1 MAAFRPFDEK
11 GAPIEEQAMSW
22 KELVT
27 EPYDKMAVDP
37 HTRTRVILM
46 NGIENNATL
55 TKHAIARTDPNPEVR
70 EALAIIRRAESM
82 QQQAINWLNPA
93 QQSITE
99 TTLGYEQVAVD
110 LTANLAQNEEDP
122 YQKATLDFALLE
134 DFDHL
139 YRYALLYRQMEGG
152 DAKEFVK
159 DTVEIKEGRSTR
171 VHHRHPSDEMRR
183 SWDKNTASPKTKMNY
198 FTIVSAE
205 QQTELYYKSHGPMFP
220 DELARGL
227 YTEIADV
234 EEQHVTQ
241 YESLGDG
248 TMTPL
253 EMNFLMEVNEA
264 YNYWSC
270 AQTESDPRFRQFWEA
285 MMRNEIEHVQKAM
298 ELLQR
303 FESKDPVKVLGGDR
317 IDVPIT
323 LKESKDYVN
332 KVLEEQRDFQPY
344 DMEFMPEQRIPR
356 NWPSFEYRDRLN
368 GDWTPSEVVVSR
380 SEGVKGQEQMALR
393 AGPR

>member
-1 MAAFRPFDEK
+1 MTAFRPFDEK
-11 GAPIEEQAMSW
+11 GTPIEEQAMSW

-27 EPYDKMAVDP
+27 VPYDKKAVDP

-55 TKHAIARTDPNPEVR
+55 TKHAIARLCPKPEVKK
-70 EALAIIRRAESM
+70 ALAITRRVDSM
-82 QQQAINWLNPA
+82 QQQAVNWMNPA
-93 QQSITE
+93 QQTITE
-99 TTLGYEQVAVD
+99 TTLGFEQVAVD
-110 LTANLAQNEEDP
+110 LTANLAQNEEDA

-139 YRYALLYRQMEGG
+139 YRYAFLYQQLEGG
-152 DAKEFVK
+152 DASKFLK
-159 DTVEIKEGRSTR
+159 DTIDIKEGRPTR

-205 QQTELYYKSHGPMFP
+205 QQTELFYKSHGQMYE

-234 EEQHVTQ
+234 EEQHVTL

-248 TMTPL
+248 SMTPL

-270 AQTESDPRFRQFWEA
+270 AQTESDPRFRQFWEE
-285 MMRNEIEHVQKAM
+285 MMRDEIGHVRSAM
-298 ELLQR
+298 DLLQR
-303 FESKDPVKVLGGDR
+303 FENKDPEKVLGGDR
-317 IDVPIT
+317 IEVPIVFEET
-323 LKESKDYVN
+323 KGYVN
-332 KVLEEQRDFQPY
+332 RVLEEQRGLQPY
-344 DMEFMPEQRIPR
+344 NMEYMPEHKVPKD
-356 NWPSFEYRDRLN
+356 WPSFAYRDRLN
-368 GDWTPSEVVVSR
+368 GRWTPSEVVVSASGGR
-380 SEGVKGQEQMALR
+380 GKERVKVQARQR
-393 AGPR
+393 

>member
-1 MAAFRPFDEK
+1 
-11 GAPIEEQAMSW
+11 
-22 KELVT
+22 
-27 EPYDKMAVDP
+27 
-37 HTRTRVILM
+37 
-46 NGIENNATL
+46 
-55 TKHAIARTDPNPEVR
+55 
-70 EALAIIRRAESM
+70 
-82 QQQAINWLNPA
+82 
-93 QQSITE
+93 
-99 TTLGYEQVAVD
+99 
-110 LTANLAQNEEDP
+110 
-122 YQKATLDFALLE
+122 
-134 DFDHL
+134 
-139 YRYALLYRQMEGG
+139 
-152 DAKEFVK
+152 
-159 DTVEIKEGRSTR
+159 
-171 VHHRHPSDEMRR
+171 
-183 SWDKNTASPKTKMNY
+183 
-198 FTIVSAE
+198 
-205 QQTELYYKSHGPMFP
+205 MFP

>member
-1 MAAFRPFDEK
+1 MTAFRPFDEK
-11 GAPIEEQAMSW
+11 GTPIEEQAMSW
-22 KELVT
+22 RELVT
-27 EPYDKMAVDP
+27 EPYDKVAVDP
-37 HTRTRVILM
+37 HTRTRIILM

-55 TKHAIARTDPNPEVR
+55 TKHALARLSPDPGIR
-70 EALAIIRRAESM
+70 TALANTRRVESM
-82 QQQAINWLNPA
+82 QQQAINWFNPA
-93 QQSITE
+93 QQTIVE
-99 TTLGYEQVAVD
+99 TTLGFEQVAVD

-152 DAKEFVK
+152 DAREFVK
-159 DTVEIKEGRSTR
+159 DTVEVKPARPTR
-171 VHHRHPSDEMRR
+171 VHHRHPSDEMRK
-183 SWDKNTASPKTKMNY
+183 SWNKNTASPKTKMNY

-205 QQTELYYKSHGPMFP
+205 QQTMLFYKEHGNMYP

-241 YESLGDG
+241 YEALGDG
-248 TMTPL
+248 SMTPL

-270 AQTESDPRFRQFWEA
+270 VQTESDARFKQFWEA
-285 MMRNEIEHVQKAM
+285 MMRNEIGHMHMAM

-303 FESKDPVKVLGGDR
+303 FEDKDPVKVLGGDR
-317 IDVPIT
+317 IETPIVFEET
-323 LKESKDYVN
+323 KGYVN

-344 DMEFMPEQRIPR
+344 NMEYMPEQQVPR
-356 NWPSFEYRDRLN
+356 EWRSFAYRDRLN

-380 SEGVKGQEQMALR
+380 SKESKGKEKVTVR
-393 AGPR
+393 AGSR